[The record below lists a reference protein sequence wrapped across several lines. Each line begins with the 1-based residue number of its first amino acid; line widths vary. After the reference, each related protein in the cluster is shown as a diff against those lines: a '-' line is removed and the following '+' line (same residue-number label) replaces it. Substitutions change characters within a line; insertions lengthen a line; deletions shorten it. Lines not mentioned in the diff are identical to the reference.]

1 MAKVI
6 QYESTKALAGVQT
19 SDEGA
24 KAYEQAG
31 RSIGGSISQLGGE
44 LQKNLDLYDQHQT
57 LDQQAQMTDQF
68 ITADQQIE
76 QAKKDALAANKN
88 PADFVADITPT
99 LDKIEDTATTDRAK
113 AYYQA
118 KRDQVLTSASRDYV
132 SQYGLMAGAN
142 LENSLTNST
151 QHAQK
156 TALSDPVNTKSAA
169 DSALLDWQH
178 AMENTPAA
186 KLTGPQ
192 RANAQTEILNKT
204 YDAGAEGYMR
214 QLEGGQIPMSNAGK
228 VSDMLLDP
236 DGDFYKNM
244 SPGKLNDI
252 TTRLAKIQASN
263 DGTAAIIA
271 AQVIPKAT
279 NIISITGYDPDNK
292 TQGLIDNY
300 PTRTPEQQEKKA
312 ELQRNYNDAMA
323 TGAATKGA
331 MIMPADELKSRLQT
345 LKTESNA
352 NPTNTTLSSAVEAVT
367 KASNE
372 RDSAFSHNP
381 VGWLTDPNNSPVVSM
396 AYNAWKV
403 DPNTQTLAAFELKS
417 QGEQARMYPNQV
429 PAVLSGEM
437 ASHIGD
443 QIAQARTTEGGAA
456 NAAQVL
462 QGNAQMFGPRW
473 TQAAQELHHKGILND
488 TLFLAASLAGRPD
501 TVGLS
506 TRLVQASFQD
516 PKELQTNS
524 GTSEDKADAAA
535 SSALLKLR
543 QSMGDSVSGQETVS
557 GYEKGLGRLLLSM
570 SKDAGSDQTSQAA
583 KLASQLVMSQY
594 TFVSNNGGQIR
605 VPVSTGLSADA
616 VTASTKAYS
625 VSNKSLVI
633 PPSYSGLGG
642 HDQATVYMQQLRDS
656 GRWITN
662 SDESGVRLVDYS
674 GNAASEMKNG
684 KQVPIE
690 IKWADMKA
698 HPSPAAASEPYKKP
712 DNSFFEK

>member
-1 MAKVI
+1 MTKVV
-6 QYESTKALAGVQT
+6 QYESTKALQGVQT

-57 LDQQAQMTDQF
+57 LDQQAQMSDQF

-76 QAKKDALAANKN
+76 QAKKDALAANKD
-88 PADFVADITPT
+88 PAAFVMDITPT

-118 KRDQVLTSASRDYV
+118 KRDQILISASRDYV
-132 SQYGLMAGAN
+132 TQYGLMAGAN

-204 YDAGAEGYMR
+204 YDAGAEGYLR
-214 QLEGGQIPMSNAGK
+214 ELEGGQIPMSNAGK

-236 DGDFYKNM
+236 EGDFYKNM
-244 SPGKLNDI
+244 SPGKLNEI
-252 TTRLAKIQASN
+252 TTRLAKIQATN
-263 DGTAAIIA
+263 DGVAATIA
-271 AQVIPKAT
+271 AQVVPKALK
-279 NIISITGYDPDNK
+279 IISTTGYDPNGA
-292 TQGLIDNY
+292 TQGLIANL
-300 PTRTPEQQEKKA
+300 PERTPEQQEKKA
-312 ELQRNYNDAMA
+312 ALQREYTDAVA
-323 TGAATKGA
+323 TGAVTKGA

-345 LKTESNA
+345 LKTESDA
-352 NPTNTTLSSAVEAVT
+352 NPTNTTLASAVEAAT

-372 RDSAFSHNP
+372 RDNAFAHNP

-403 DPNTQTLAAFELKS
+403 DPNAKTLAAFEMKS
-417 QGEQARMYPNQV
+417 MGEQARMYPDR
-429 PAVLSGEM
+429 PPSVLSGEM

-462 QGNAQMFGPRW
+462 QANAQMFGPRW
-473 TQAAQELHHKGILND
+473 TQAAQELHHKGVLND

-506 TRLVQASFQD
+506 TRLVQASFEN
-516 PKELQTNS
+516 PKDLEPNS

-535 SSALLKLR
+535 SNALLQLR
-543 QSMGDSVSGQETVS
+543 QSMGDSISGQYTVS
-557 GYEKGLGRLLLSM
+557 GYEKGLGRLLLSL
-570 SKDAGSDQTSQAA
+570 SKEAGRDQTNQAPNLA
-583 KLASQLVMSQY
+583 KQMVLSQY
-594 TFVSNNGGQIR
+594 TFVPNNGGQIR

-616 VTASTKAYS
+616 VAASTAAYS
-625 VSNKSLVI
+625 VNSKSLVI
-633 PPSYSGLGG
+633 PPSYSSLGG
-642 HDQATVYMQQLRDS
+642 HDQATIYMQQLRDS

-684 KQVPIE
+684 KRVPIE
-690 IKWADMKA
+690 IKWSEMKA
-698 HPSPAAASEPYKKP
+698 HPVTPVQNMPFGI
-712 DNSFFEK
+712 DVGQ